1 MNIENIKNI
10 GKEPIKGASPVGE
23 DVSYEPNFE
32 ALSGEIEKLSSPTA
46 EGGGINWQ
54 RVAELGVTI
63 LRDESKNLVVAC
75 YLNVALLYTDG
86 LQGFA
91 VGVHILRNLMETWW
105 DNMYPPKKR
114 KKGRVNILN
123 WWENKLQQ
131 LLSEQQI
138 ETWPKE
144 RRQLLLDDLDGIDG
158 LIADK
163 LEDGPMLRSL
173 TGAISQLLNE
183 EAPSP
188 EPEPPVESQKT
199 DQENPPEQED
209 QSQPPNKE
217 EIPQKPPEK
226 NSAETASPPPK
237 PKKPP
242 VKPTPVSVPDDADA
256 NVYLQQG
263 LELLGHAATHVFQA
277 DPSKMLPYQ
286 LNRFVAW
293 SELDE
298 LPSAANGVSMVPP
311 PNDQVVSI
319 VETMFRAENWED
331 LLEAAESR
339 VREHLFWLDLSYY
352 SFRALKGCG
361 YMLAAQ
367 AVENETRLHVLRL
380 PGIELLSFSDERPFA
395 SQQTKSWLASA
406 PAAQEKAASQ
416 ADAPSAAGGKHEH
429 EVSQDV
435 EEAVRLCA
443 GAGIQPAL
451 AWLAEQKKTASSPR
465 RQFMY
470 DVGFCRL
477 LFQADRT
484 EMALSFAEKLLMLI
498 DCHNLEKWEP
508 ELAVQGLLESCRC
521 LLQAGNEEEIIQ
533 KRKHISE
540 RLSLLAP
547 DQMLSLI

>member
-1 MNIENIKNI
+1 MKIVNIKNI
-10 GKEPIKGASPVGE
+10 GKEPVKGDSPVGA
-23 DVSYEPNFE
+23 DVSYEPSFE
-32 ALSGEIEKLSSPTA
+32 ELTGEIEKLSSPTA
-46 EGGGINWQ
+46 EGGINWQ
-54 RVAELGVTI
+54 RVAELGIAI
-63 LRDESKNLVVAC
+63 LRDESKHLVVGC
-75 YLNVALLYTDG
+75 YLNVALLYADG

-91 VGVHILRNLMETWW
+91 VGIHILRDLLETWW
-105 DNMYPPKKR
+105 DDMYPPKKR
-114 KKGRVNILN
+114 KKGRINILN
-123 WWENKLQQ
+123 WWNDKLQQ
-131 LLSEQQI
+131 LLTEQNT

-144 RRQLLLDDLDGIDG
+144 QRQQLLDNLDAIDG

-173 TGAISQLLNE
+173 TGTVSQLLNE
-183 EAPSP
+183 EAPPP
-188 EPEPPVESQKT
+188 EPEPLAEPEKIK
-199 DQENPPEQED
+199 QETPPEQ
-209 QSQPPNKE
+209 PPKKE
-217 EIPQKPPEK
+217 EIQKQSEK
-226 NSAETASPPPK
+226 NSAETASPPTEPPK
-237 PKKPP
+237 PKNPP
-242 VKPTPVSVPDDADA
+242 VKSSPAPVSVPDGADA

-263 LELLGHAATHVFQA
+263 LELLGRAATHVFQA
-277 DPSKMLPYQ
+277 DSSKVLPYQ

-298 LPSAANGVSMVPP
+298 LPPAVNGVSMVPP
-311 PNDQVVSI
+311 PNDQIVSI
-319 VETMFRAENWED
+319 LETMFRAENWED

-352 SFRALKGCG
+352 SFRSLKGCG

-380 PGIELLSFSDERPFA
+380 PGLESLFFSDERPFA

-406 PAAQEKAASQ
+406 PAAQEKAVSQ
-416 ADAPSAAGGKHEH
+416 ADAPSAAEGDYEH

-435 EEAVRLCA
+435 EEAARLCA
-443 GAGIQPAL
+443 GSGIQSAL
-451 AWLAEQKKTASSPR
+451 AWLSEQKKTASSPR

-498 DCHNLEKWEP
+498 DCHKLEKWEP
-508 ELAVQGLLESCRC
+508 ELAAQGLLESCRC
-521 LLQAGNEEEIIQ
+521 LLQAGDEEEVSQ
-533 KRKHISE
+533 KRKQIFE

>member
-10 GKEPIKGASPVGE
+10 GKEPIKGDSPVGE

-32 ALSGEIEKLSSPTA
+32 ALNGEIEKLSSPTA

-63 LRDESKNLVVAC
+63 LRDESKNLVVGC

-123 WWENKLQQ
+123 WWEGKLQQ
-131 LLSEQQI
+131 LLSEQKT

-144 RRQLLLDDLDGIDG
+144 RRQLLLDDLNAIDG

-173 TGAISQLLNE
+173 TGTVSQLLNE
-183 EAPSP
+183 EAPPP
-188 EPEPPVESQKT
+188 EPEPPAEPEDT
-199 DQENPPEQED
+199 PPEQ
-209 QSQPPNKE
+209 PPKKE
-217 EIPQKPPEK
+217 EIPQKQPEK
-226 NSAETASPPPK
+226 NSAEPASPPPEAPK
-237 PKKPP
+237 PKKPS
-242 VKPTPVSVPDDADA
+242 VKPMPVSVPDDADA

-263 LELLGHAATHVFQA
+263 LELLGRAATHVFQA
-277 DPSKMLPYQ
+277 NPSKTLPYQ

-298 LPSAANGVSMVPP
+298 LPPAANGVSMVPP
-311 PNDQVVSI
+311 PNDQIVSI
-319 VETMFRAENWED
+319 LETMFRAENWED

-380 PGIELLSFSDERPFA
+380 PGIESISFSDERPFA

-416 ADAPSAAGGKHEH
+416 ADAQSAAEGEH

-435 EEAVRLCA
+435 EEAARLCA
-443 GAGIQPAL
+443 GSGIQSAI

-484 EMALSFAEKLLMLI
+484 EMALSFAEKMLMLI
-498 DCHNLEKWEP
+498 DCHKLEKWEP
-508 ELAVQGLLESCRC
+508 ELAAQGLLESCRC
-521 LLQAGNEEEIIQ
+521 LLQAGDEEEIVQ
-533 KRKHISE
+533 KRKQISE

>member
-10 GKEPIKGASPVGE
+10 GNEPIKEDSPVGE

-32 ALSGEIEKLSSPTA
+32 ALTGEIEKLSSPTA

-91 VGVHILRNLMETWW
+91 IGVHILRNLMETWW

-123 WWENKLQQ
+123 WWQGKLQQ
-131 LLSEQQI
+131 LLSEQQT

-144 RRQLLLDDLDGIDG
+144 RRQQLLDDLDGIDG
-158 LIADK
+158 LIANK
-163 LEDGPMLRSL
+163 LEDGPMLRLL
-173 TGAISQLLNE
+173 TGTVSQLLNE
-183 EAPSP
+183 EVPPPEPVAEPEQTTSPELEQSPSP
-188 EPEPPVESQKT
+188 K
-199 DQENPPEQED
+199 ED
-209 QSQPPNKE
+209 SP
-217 EIPQKPPEK
+217 
-226 NSAETASPPPK
+226 ETASPPEPPK

-242 VKPTPVSVPDDADA
+242 VKPTPALVSVPDDAT
-256 NVYLQQG
+256 VYLHQG
-263 LELLGHAATHVFQA
+263 LDLLGRAATHIFQA
-277 DPSKMLPYQ
+277 NPAKTLPYQ

-298 LPSAANGVSMVPP
+298 LPPAANGVSMVPP
-311 PNDQVVSI
+311 PNDQIVSI

-352 SFRALKGCG
+352 SFRALKGRG

-380 PGIELLSFSDERPFA
+380 PGIESLSFSDELPFA
-395 SQQTKSWLASA
+395 SQQTKSWLAAA
-406 PAAQEKAASQ
+406 PTAQEKAVSQ
-416 ADAPSAAGGKHEH
+416 ADAPGATGDRDHQED
-429 EVSQDV
+429 EVSQDM

-443 GAGIQPAL
+443 GSGIQAAL
-451 AWLAEQKKTASSPR
+451 SWLGGQKRAAGSPR

-470 DVGFCRL
+470 DVSFCRL

-484 EMALSFAEKLLMLI
+484 EMALSFAEKLLLLI
-498 DCHNLEKWEP
+498 DSHKLEKWEP
-508 ELAVQGLLESCRC
+508 ELAVQGLLEVCRC
-521 LLQAGNEEEIIQ
+521 LLRAGDEEEIAQ
-533 KRKHISE
+533 KRKQISE

>member
-1 MNIENIKNI
+1 MNIETIQNI
-10 GKEPIKGASPVGE
+10 GETPIEGGDSPVGE

-32 ALSGEIEKLSSPTA
+32 ALTGEIEKLSSPTA

-54 RVAELGVTI
+54 RVTELGVTI

-91 VGVHILRNLMETWW
+91 VGVHILKNLMETWW

-114 KKGRVNILN
+114 KKGRINILN
-123 WWENKLQQ
+123 WWEGKLKQ
-131 LLSEQQI
+131 LLEEQKT

-144 RRQLLLDDLDGIDG
+144 RRQQLLDDLDGIDS

-173 TGAISQLLNE
+173 KDTVSQLLNE
-183 EAPSP
+183 EVPPP
-188 EPEPPVESQKT
+188 EPVAE
-199 DQENPPEQED
+199 PEQTE
-209 QSQPPNKE
+209 QETPPAPEPSQPPKQE
-217 EIPQKPPEK
+217 EESAEVAAPPPE
-226 NSAETASPPPK
+226 PPK
-237 PKKPP
+237 PKKSPA
-242 VKPTPVSVPDDADA
+242 KPAPAPVSVPDDADA
-256 NVYLQQG
+256 NVYLNQG
-263 LELLGHAATHVFQA
+263 LDLLGRAATHIFQA
-277 DPSKMLPYQ
+277 DPAKILPYQ

-293 SELDE
+293 SDLDE
-298 LPSAANGVSMVPP
+298 LPVAANGVSMVPP
-311 PNDQVVSI
+311 PNEQI
-319 VETMFRAENWED
+319 IAILETMFRAENWED

-352 SFRALKGCG
+352 SFRALKGRG

-367 AVENETRLHVLRL
+367 AVESETRLHLLRL
-380 PGIELLSFSDERPFA
+380 PGIESLSFNDERPFA
-395 SQQTKSWLASA
+395 SQQTKSWLAAA
-406 PAAQEKAASQ
+406 PAVQTQQKAASQ
-416 ADAPSAAGGKHEH
+416 TDAPSAAGDQER

-435 EEAVRLCA
+435 EEAARLCA
-443 GAGIQPAL
+443 GSGVQAAL
-451 AWLAEQKKTASSPR
+451 SWLAEQKKTACSPR

-477 LFQADRT
+477 LFQADRI
-484 EMALSFAEKLLMLI
+484 EMALAFAEKLLMLI
-498 DCHNLEKWEP
+498 DCHKLEKWEP
-508 ELAVQGLLESCRC
+508 ELAVQGLLEACRC
-521 LLQAGNEEEIIQ
+521 LLQAGDEEVIVE